1 MSMTNSSDRVE
12 IITSVQ
18 PRRRWTAPEKVR
30 MVEETFGLGMT
41 VSLVTRPSNMPQ
53 GQKNNCGYRRR
64 WAARILTRSDVFVH
78 VHDIEAAGMK
88 ISPCSRMQSCHVSAE
103 HPEQGAEFPW

>member
-1 MSMTNSSDRVE
+1 VSMTNSSDRVE

-53 GQKNNCGYRRR
+53 GQKTT
-64 WAARILTRSDVFVH
+64 AATAVGGRLVFLR
-78 VHDIEAAGMK
+78 APMFLCM
-88 ISPCSRMQSCHVSAE
+88 STTSRPLA
-103 HPEQGAEFPW
+103 